1 MFNVDQVVS
10 ENLPKLN
17 QQSLLSKTIRSTL
30 RYLLHEKSLSK
41 IEKQYPY
48 AKGLDFTEAMLDH
61 FDFGYCV
68 SDKDREKIPAAGRVV
83 IIANHPIG
91 TLDGAALIK
100 LVSEVRP
107 DFKVVANDLLM
118 NVKPLHSL
126 LLPVNN
132 MGGKTA
138 KHNLEA
144 IYQHLNQDGAVI
156 IFPAGEVSRVGPGGV
171 RDGSWHKG
179 FLNFASA
186 TQSPI
191 LPIYMDARNSA
202 FFYAISAVYKPLST
216 LLLIKEMFKQ
226 AHKRMNVKIGDVI
239 PFEHYDSL
247 DIPVISKVKLFKK
260 HLYNIAR
267 NKGEILKTEKAIAHP
282 ENRAE
287 LRAAIRQ
294 CELLGN
300 TADGKAIMLY
310 RQKGS
315 SPIMREIGRLRE
327 IAFRLV
333 GEGSGKRRDVDVYD
347 LDYLHLI
354 LWDEHDLEI
363 AGAYRFGES
372 KKIISQPGSQGLYTD
387 TLFDYQ
393 PDMEPVFEQGL
404 ELGRSFVQP
413 RYWGKRSLDYL
424 WVGIGAFVAKNP
436 QYRYLYG
443 PVSISNAL
451 PRTAKNLLIHY
462 YQHYFASEATL
473 AKAKIPFQ
481 FEDNEQDQLFSE
493 FDGND
498 KDKDFTTMKH
508 LLANLGVGVPT
519 LYKQYSAL
527 CEPGGVSFSA
537 FNIDPDFN
545 DCVDGL
551 VVVDLEKLLPKKRQR
566 YINVHKT
573 E

>member
-1 MFNVDQVVS
+1 MFNVDQVVT
-10 ENLPKLN
+10 ENLPKMN
-17 QQSLLSKTIRSTL
+17 NQSLVSKSIKYIL
-30 RYLLHEKSLSK
+30 RYLLHEKAMVT

-48 AKGLDFTEAMLDH
+48 AKGPDFAEAMLDH

-68 SDKDREKIPAAGRVV
+68 SDIDREKIPALGRVV

-100 LVSEVRP
+100 MVSEVRP

-118 NVKPLHSL
+118 NITPLHSV

-132 MGGKTA
+132 MGGITA
-138 KHNLEA
+138 KKNLEA
-144 IYQHLNQDGAVI
+144 IYSHLNNDGVII
-156 IFPAGEVSRVGPGGV
+156 IFPAGEVSRIGPSGV

-179 FLNFASA
+179 FLNFATA
-186 TQSPI
+186 TQSPV
-191 LPIYMDARNSA
+191 LPVYMDARNSA

-216 LLLIKEMFKQ
+216 LFLIKEMFKH
-226 AHKRMNVKIGDVI
+226 AHKRMNIKIGDLI

-247 DIPVISKVKLFKK
+247 DIQPISKVKLFKK

-267 NKGEILKTEKAIAHP
+267 NKTEILKTEKSIAHP

-287 LRAAIRQ
+287 LKAAIHE

-300 TADGKAIMLY
+300 TSDGKMIMLY
-310 RQKGS
+310 RQQDS

-327 IAFRLV
+327 VTFRLV
-333 GEGSGKRRDVDVYD
+333 GEGTGKRRDVDCYD
-347 LDYLHLI
+347 LEYLHLV
-354 LWDEHDLEI
+354 LWDDNDLEI
-363 AGAYRFGES
+363 VGAYRFGEAQRLID
-372 KKIISQPGSQGLYTD
+372 KPRSQGLYTN

-393 PDMEPVFEQGL
+393 PNMEPILARGL
-404 ELGRSFVQP
+404 ELGRSFVQSK
-413 RYWGKRSLDYL
+413 YWGKRSLDYL

-436 QYRYLYG
+436 QCRYLFG

-451 PRTAKNLLIHY
+451 PTAAKNVLIHH
-462 YQHYFASEATL
+462 YQHYFASEQVL

-481 FEDNEQDQLFSE
+481 LDEIEKDQLLIA

-508 LLANLGVGVPT
+508 LLANFGVSVPT
-519 LYKQYSAL
+519 LYKQYAAL
-527 CEPGGVSFSA
+527 CEDGGVSFSA

-566 YINVHKT
+566 YIEAHK
-573 E
+573 

>member
-10 ENLPKLN
+10 DNLPKMN
-17 QQSLLSKTIRSTL
+17 HQSLLSKSIRNIL
-30 RYLLHEKSLSK
+30 RYLLHEKAMLT
-41 IEKQYPY
+41 IEEQYPY
-48 AKGLDFTEAMLDH
+48 AKGLDFAEAMLDH

-68 SDKDREKIPAAGRVV
+68 SDKDREKIPATGRVV

-100 LVSEVRP
+100 MISEVRP
-107 DFKVVANDLLM
+107 DFKVVANDVLM
-118 NVKPLHSL
+118 NVKPLHPI

-132 MGGKTA
+132 MGDKTP
-138 KHNLEA
+138 KKNLEA
-144 IYQHLNQDGAVI
+144 IYQHLNNEGAVI
-156 IFPAGEVSRVGPGGV
+156 IFPAGEVSRMGPSGV

-179 FLNFASA
+179 FLNFATA

-191 LPIYMDARNSA
+191 LPVYMDARNSA

-226 AHKRMNVKIGDVI
+226 AHKRMNINIGDVI
-239 PFEHYDSL
+239 PFEHFDSL
-247 DIPVISKVKLFKK
+247 DVPLVSKVKLFKK
-260 HLYNIAR
+260 HLYNLAR
-267 NKGEILKTEKAIAHP
+267 NKAEILKTEKAIAHP

-287 LRAAIRQ
+287 LRTAIRQ

-300 TADGKAIMLY
+300 TADGKKILLY
-310 RQKGS
+310 RQQGS

-333 GEGSGKRRDVDVYD
+333 GEGTGKRRDVDGYD
-347 LDYLHLI
+347 LDYLQLI
-354 LWDEHDLEI
+354 LWDDDDLEI
-363 AGAYRFGES
+363 VGAYRFAETQ
-372 KKIISQPGSQGLYTD
+372 KLIDNPQSQGLYTK

-393 PDMEPVFEQGL
+393 PAMEPIFAKGL

-413 RYWGKRSLDYL
+413 KYWGKRSLDYL

-436 QYRYLYG
+436 QYRYLFG

-451 PRTAKNLLIHY
+451 PTPAKNLLVHY
-462 YQHYFASEATL
+462 YQHYFPSEQMI

-481 FEDNEQDQLFSE
+481 LDELAKGELLAAFE
-493 FDGND
+493 GND
-498 KDKDFTTMKH
+498 KEKDFVKLKH
-508 LLANLGVGVPT
+508 LLANCGVSVPT
-519 LYKQYSAL
+519 LYKQYSSL
-527 CEPGGVSFSA
+527 CEEGGVSFSA

-551 VVVDLEKLLPKKRQR
+551 VVVDLDKLLLKKRAR
-566 YINVHKT
+566 YIEIHQ
-573 E
+573 

>member
-10 ENLPKLN
+10 QNLPSMN
-17 QQSLLSKTIRSTL
+17 HQSLVSKSFRNIL
-30 RYLLHEKSLSK
+30 RYLLHEKALLD
-41 IEKQYPY
+41 IEKQYPF
-48 AKGLDFTEAMLDH
+48 AKGVDYAEAMLDH

-68 SDKDREKIPAAGRVV
+68 SDKDREKIPATGRVV

-100 LVSEVRP
+100 MVSEIRP

-118 NVKPLHSL
+118 NVEPLHSV

-132 MGGKTA
+132 MGGCTA
-138 KHNLEA
+138 KKNLEA
-144 IYQHLNQDGAVI
+144 IYKHLNNDGVVI
-156 IFPAGEVSRVGPGGV
+156 IFPAGEVSRIGPSGV

-179 FLNFASA
+179 FLSFAKA

-191 LPIYMDARNSA
+191 LPVYMDARNSA
-202 FFYAISAVYKPLST
+202 LFYAISAVYKPLST

-226 AHKRMNVKIGDVI
+226 AHKRMNIKIGDVI

-247 DIPVISKVKLFKK
+247 DVPMQSKVKLFKK

-267 NKGEILKTEKAIAHP
+267 NKAEILKTEKAIAHP

-287 LRAAIRQ
+287 LKSAINQ

-310 RQKGS
+310 RQQES

-327 IAFRLV
+327 VAFRLV
-333 GEGSGKRRDVDVYD
+333 GEGTGKRRDVDGYD
-347 LDYLHLI
+347 QDYLHLI
-354 LWDEHDLEI
+354 LWDEKDLEI
-363 AGAYRFGES
+363 VGAYRFGETQ
-372 KKIISQPGSQGLYTD
+372 KLIENSQSQGLYTK

-393 PDMEPVFEQGL
+393 SAMEPIFTQGL

-443 PVSISNAL
+443 PVSISNTL
-451 PRTAKNLLIHY
+451 PTTAKNLLIHY
-462 YQHYFASEATL
+462 YQHYFINNQIL

-481 FEDNEQDQLFSE
+481 LDDLEKDQLMNS

-508 LLANLGVGVPT
+508 LLANLGVSVPT
-519 LYKQYSAL
+519 LYKQYSGL
-527 CEPGGVSFSA
+527 CEEGGVSFSA
-537 FNIDPDFN
+537 FNVDPEFN

-551 VVVDLEKLLPKKRQR
+551 VVVDLDKLLPKKRQR
-566 YINVHKT
+566 YIEIHK
-573 E
+573 